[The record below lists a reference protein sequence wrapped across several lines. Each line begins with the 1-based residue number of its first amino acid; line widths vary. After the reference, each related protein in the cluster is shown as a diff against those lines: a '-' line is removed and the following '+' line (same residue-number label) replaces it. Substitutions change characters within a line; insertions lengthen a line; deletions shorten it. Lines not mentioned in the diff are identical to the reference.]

1 MSRLRLSFVW
11 VVAFGLVALF
21 YGPLFAWSPIT
32 PGFMRTTLGDVV
44 YLHRTMRPLTPQHA
58 RVAAQMAH
66 LERLF
71 GMSFH
76 GPVSVVLCDEASDMR
91 RFTPWLS
98 EPPDLGART
107 LQFGTVVYV
116 SPLVRDRG
124 DAAAFIRHELVHVL
138 LLRNTPL
145 VSRVP
150 LLKHW
155 WLLEGLSVH
164 YGNPNSYPLP
174 SRARLVQLR
183 PAMQSILDPDSSGAA
198 GDATLA
204 ERYAL
209 AGAFVGDLM
218 HRKSAAAWSAFLH
231 ALVNDPTVWR
241 SSFERAFGEP
251 FDTALQHF
259 ERSVAGGRGA
269 RKSVA

>member
-1 MSRLRLSFVW
+1 MPRFLAW
-11 VVAFGLVALF
+11 VVASGLLALF

-32 PGFMRTTLGDVV
+32 PGFVRTTLGDVV
-44 YLHRTMRPLTPQHA
+44 YLHRTARPLTRQHA
-58 RVAAQMAH
+58 RVAAEMAR
-66 LERLF
+66 LEHVL

-76 GPVSVVLCDEASDMR
+76 GPVNVVLCDEASDMR

-98 EPPDLGART
+98 EPPGLGART

-124 DAAAFIRHELVHVL
+124 DAGAFIRHELVHVL

-145 VSRVP
+145 VARVS

-164 YGNPNSYPLP
+164 YGNPDSYPVP
-174 SRARLVQLR
+174 SRGRLTELR
-183 PAMQSILDPDSSGAA
+183 PLQAILDPDVSGQ
-198 GDATLA
+198 GGEATVA

-218 HRKSAAAWSAFLH
+218 QRKSAVAWSMFLH
-231 ALVNDPTVWR
+231 ALVNDPTRWR
-241 SSFERAFGEP
+241 GSFERAFGES
-251 FDTALQHF
+251 FDSALQHF
-259 ERSVAGGRGA
+259 ERSAGGSRGPA
-269 RKSVA
+269 KIAA